1 MKKRINIS
9 IDSEVH
15 DILKEMADEDY
26 KSVSQLIT
34 DLVLSESRIRRRRT
48 TKINYNTEK
57 RNDNEYDRI

>member
-15 DILKEMADEDY
+15 DILKEMADEDH

-34 DLVLSESRIRRRRT
+34 DLALSESRIRRCRIRRT
-48 TKINYNTEK
+48 TYKINYNTEK
-57 RNDNEYDRI
+57 RN